1 MNRREFLRAAGG
13 SAAAAAATAQSAAA
27 QEGGGNESGGGGGG
41 GGGTKTVAVGP
52 GNSLVF
58 EPAELS
64 IAPGTTV
71 EFVWES
77 DTHNIIPESIPE
89 GASWEG
95 TGPESETYDTGHTY
109 SHTFET
115 LGTYE
120 YFCAPHK
127 SAGMVGSI
135 TVTENPAS
143 GGGGEKELHEL
154 GVPIQAHWVG
164 ASTILGIIVT
174 IVYTFYILKYGES
187 ANTGN
192 TGGGE

>member
-13 SAAAAAATAQSAAA
+13 SAAAVAATAQSAAA

-41 GGGTKTVAVGP
+41 GTQTVAVGP

-71 EFVWES
+71 NFVWES
-77 DTHNIIPESIPE
+77 DNHNVVPDSVPE

-95 TGPESETYDTGHTY
+95 TGPEADLFNTGHEY
-109 SHTFET
+109 SHTFDT

-120 YFCAPHK
+120 YYCAPHL
-127 SAGMVGSI
+127 SAGMEGTI
-135 TVTENPAS
+135 TVTENPGSA

>member
-1 MNRREFLRAAGG
+1 MNRREFLTAAGG
-13 SAAAAAATAQSAAA
+13 SAAAVAATAQSAAA
-27 QEGGGNESGGGGGG
+27 QEGGGNESGGGGG
-41 GGGTKTVAVGP
+41 TETVAVGP

-58 EPAELS
+58 EPEELE

-71 EFVWES
+71 EWVWES
-77 DTHNIIPESIPE
+77 DTHNVIPSSVPE

-95 TGPESETYDTGHTY
+95 TEGGESTTYDTGYTY

-115 LGTYE
+115 EGTYE
-120 YFCAPHK
+120 YYCAPHE
-127 SAGMVGSI
+127 SAGMVGSVV
-135 TVTENPAS
+135 VTQNPGG
-143 GGGGEKELHEL
+143 GGGGEKELHEF

>member
-13 SAAAAAATAQSAAA
+13 SAAAVAATAQSAAA
-27 QEGGGNESGGGGGG
+27 QEGGGNESSGGGG
-41 GGGTKTVAVGP
+41 GGGTQTVAVGP

-58 EPAELS
+58 EPAELA

-77 DTHNIIPESIPE
+77 DGHNVVPESVPE

-95 TGPESETYDTGHTY
+95 TGPESELFDTGHTY
-109 SHTFET
+109 THTFST
-115 LGTYE
+115 LGDYE
-120 YFCAPHK
+120 YVCSPHAT
-127 SAGMVGSI
+127 AGMVGTI
-135 TVTENPAS
+135 TVTENPGS